1 MAITFCVA
9 GGSLALAAIGH
20 FAHIGALRDLGALL
34 FLMAG
39 AIC

>member
-1 MAITFCVA
+1 MTITLCCA
-9 GGSLALAAIGH
+9 GGALALASIGH
-20 FAHIGALRDLGALL
+20 FAHIGALRDMGALL

>member
-1 MAITFCVA
+1 MAITLCCA
-9 GGSLALAAIGH
+9 GGALALALLGH
-20 FAHIGALRDLGALL
+20 FANIGALRDLGALL